1 MREPIFEPRTTPDLT
16 DVDLPRHCTCG
27 AWLPR
32 EWGTEEDDGELVAY
46 VECRKCGA
54 LMRKVLCSAPRRR

>member
-1 MREPIFEPRTTPDLT
+1 MTEPIFEPRTTPDLT
-16 DVDLPRHCTCG
+16 DVNLPRHCTCG

-46 VECRKCGA
+46 VECKRCHA
-54 LMRKVLCSAPRRR
+54 MSTKVIAKRGQR